1 MDTIKLYLRSMK
13 MLMRCQ
19 MEYPCSFLLNTL
31 SQIIM
36 QGGELFAVML
46 LIDRFHQIGQWQ
58 GKHILFFFGMM
69 TITFY
74 LVECF
79 GRGIASFS
87 PIVQSGALD
96 TMLLRPRGVL
106 TQVCCYAVDPRRLGC
121 ILIGIAALLTGAN
134 ASEIVWTVPK
144 ALLLLES
151 IAGGFL
157 LITALFMIEAVTS
170 MHSIKSIEMVNVFT
184 YGGRSTCQYPI
195 DIYPTPMKVLFTVV
209 APFALTLHVPA
220 AYILDMQ
227 ILHLPSRAAF
237 LTPLSGL
244 VSFLIMYTVFQKSLK
259 HYRSTGS

>member
-79 GRGIASFS
+79 GRGIANFS

-170 MHSIKSIEMVNVFT
+170 MHSIKSIEMVNILT
-184 YGGRSTCQYPI
+184 YGGRTACQYPV
-195 DIYPTPMKVLFTVV
+195 DVYPGVLRFLFTYL
-209 APFALTLHVPA
+209 APFAMCMHWPVSYVIGAPMV
-220 AYILDMQ
+220 D
-227 ILHLPSRAAF
+227 LPTWTYF
-237 LTPLSGL
+237 LTPLAGVAFFAIMVRIWYSG
-244 VSFLIMYTVFQKSLK
+244 VK
-259 HYRSTGS
+259 HYRSTGT